1 MTVSQL
7 LNEAFS
13 LLGNDKIIDVELAL
27 IHALGVDR
35 VYLIV
40 NKDLEIDEN
49 SEKVFREYLKRLAQ
63 GMPISYI
70 TNAREFYGIDFYV
83 DSRVLVPRQETE
95 ELVDRAITYFKTNI
109 RGKKEYKI
117 LDIGTGSGNIGIS
130 IVKTLDEMPIKA
142 DLIDISDDAI
152 EVARMNVSQHNLEH
166 KIDVY
171 QSDLL
176 LNVEKNQHFDV
187 VLANLPYI
195 GTEKHNFVEGNV
207 EKHEP
212 RIALFGGKTGL
223 ELYEKLFSQLRERNI
238 SFEFMLGEFGF
249 SQGDEL
255 KKLLDKNFFKKYVI
269 VKDMAELDRI
279 FLINGN

>member
-249 SQGDEL
+249 SQGDDL